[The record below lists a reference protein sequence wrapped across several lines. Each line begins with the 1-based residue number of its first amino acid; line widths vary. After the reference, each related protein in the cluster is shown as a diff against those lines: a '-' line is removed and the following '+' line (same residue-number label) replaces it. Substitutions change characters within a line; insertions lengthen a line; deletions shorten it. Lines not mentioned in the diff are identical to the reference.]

1 MSYPLISNNRF
12 AVISLMDLSLSLF
25 TEFDASFSLERSQ
38 GDMLKF
44 DTSSRISIPLIS
56 YALDVDAL
64 RNDCLNCLNMK
75 WNY

>member
-1 MSYPLISNNRF
+1 
-12 AVISLMDLSLSLF
+12 MDLSLALF

-44 DTSSRISIPLIS
+44 DTSSRISIPLI
-56 YALDVDAL
+56 YYVLDVDAL
-64 RNDCLNCLNMK
+64 RNDCLNSLNKK

>member
-1 MSYPLISNNRF
+1 
-12 AVISLMDLSLSLF
+12 MDLSLALF

-38 GDMLKF
+38 WDMLKF
-44 DTSSRISIPLIS
+44 DTSSRISIPLIY

-64 RNDCLNCLNMK
+64 RNDCLNSLNKK